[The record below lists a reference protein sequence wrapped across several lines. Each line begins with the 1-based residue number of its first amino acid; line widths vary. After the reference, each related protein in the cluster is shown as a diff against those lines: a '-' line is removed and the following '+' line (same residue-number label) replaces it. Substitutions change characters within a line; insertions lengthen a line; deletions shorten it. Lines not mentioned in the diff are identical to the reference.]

1 MQSRKA
7 SNSKKTSKNANEAIV
22 NEKNAAAAEITAKP
36 RASKPSRSKKE
47 TSTEAAPAKIEA
59 APAKNHRKTAVG
71 AAAIPASESSL
82 VANTL
87 PESTETPKAM
97 SAAAGFESASSDA
110 AIIDPVGVATAPEN
124 GTRAH
129 YSQEDVAKLAYSYW
143 IARGHSHGAADEDWL
158 RAEAE
163 LAGKR

>member
-7 SNSKKTSKNANEAIV
+7 SNAKKTSKNTNEAIV
-22 NEKNAAAAEITAKP
+22 NEKSAVPVEITAKP
-36 RASKPSRSKKE
+36 RASRSSRSKKE
-47 TSTEAAPAKIEA
+47 TSIEA

-82 VANTL
+82 TANAL
-87 PESTETPKAM
+87 PENPDTPKVMA
-97 SAAAGFESASSDA
+97 AAAGLGSASFDA
-110 AIIDPVGVATAPEN
+110 AIIDPVGVVAAPEN
-124 GTRAH
+124 SMGPQ
-129 YSQEDVAKLAYSYW
+129 YSHEDVAKLAYSYW

>member
-7 SNSKKTSKNANEAIV
+7 SNSKKTNKNANEAIV
-22 NEKNAAAAEITAKP
+22 NEKNAVPAETTAKP
-36 RASKPSRSKKE
+36 RASRPSRSKKE
-47 TSTEAAPAKIEA
+47 TSIEA

-87 PESTETPKAM
+87 PENSDAPKVM
-97 SAAAGFESASSDA
+97 SAAAGFESASFDA
-110 AIIDPVGVATAPEN
+110 AIIDPVGVVAAPEN
-124 GTRAH
+124 SKGPQ

-143 IARGHSHGAADEDWL
+143 IARGHSHGAAEEDWL

>member
-7 SNSKKTSKNANEAIV
+7 SNSKKTTKNANEAIV
-22 NEKNAAAAEITAKP
+22 NEKNVAAAAEIAAKP
-36 RASKPSRSKKE
+36 SASRSSRSKKE
-47 TSTEAAPAKIEA
+47 TSIEA
-59 APAKNHRKTAVG
+59 TPAKNHRKTAIG

-87 PESTETPKAM
+87 PEIPDAPKAM
-97 SAAAGFESASSDA
+97 AAAAGSDSASVDT
-110 AIIDPVGVATAPEN
+110 AIIDPVGVVAAPETST
-124 GTRAH
+124 GPQ
-129 YSQEDVAKLAYSYW
+129 YSHEDVAKLAYSYW